1 MKTRVKTKHLG
12 CVICCVLALTLVPIT
27 FSGCAST
34 PYRESTGEYI
44 DDSTI
49 TTKVKA
55 ALARDPDVSA
65 MQVKVHTYK
74 GVVQLS
80 GFVDNKQEK
89 QRAAELSR
97 EVGGVRRVEN
107 DILVK
112 PVG

>member
-1 MKTRVKTKHLG
+1 MNAGIR
-12 CVICCVLALTLVPIT
+12 CVLCAACSLVVVALMPLT

-49 TTKVKA
+49 TAKVKA
-55 ALARDPDVSA
+55 ALAKDPTVSA
-65 MQVKVHTYK
+65 MQVNVETYK

-80 GFVDNKQEK
+80 GFVKDKDAK
-89 QRAAELSR
+89 SRAAELAK
-97 EVGGVRRVEN
+97 EVGGVRKVEN
-107 DILVK
+107 NIVIK